1 MVLHSLSTTTG
12 RASGIA
18 AVRAV
23 FMALAMLASSANAAD
38 APFPNRPIRLVLPF
52 PPGGGT
58 DAVARVMAPKLGEI
72 LGVPV
77 VVDNRPGAGG
87 NVAAE
92 AVAKAASD
100 GYTLLMGFSSVMT
113 VNKTLYAS
121 VPFDPVK
128 DFEPI
133 IQIATAEYFLVVN
146 PELPVKSVEDLVRYA
161 KAHPG
166 KLNYA
171 SAGIASPLHLAGELF
186 KSRAGV
192 DIVHVPYKGGGPA
205 ALAVITGEA
214 QVLFGSVASSMEQI
228 KAGKLRALAVTG
240 TERSPLAPDLPTLAE
255 SGFPDF
261 RVTAWHALFAPAG
274 TPRAVVTRLNEATVE
289 ALRSPELAK
298 RIRAVGYEP
307 TATSPQDLG
316 NIVQTESAMWAK
328 LIKSANIRSE

>member
-1 MVLHSLSTTTG
+1 MALHSLQAC
-12 RASGIA
+12 RR
-18 AVRAV
+18 V
-23 FMALAMLASSANAAD
+23 ALAAAGALIVAVAMLSFSAQAAD
-38 APFPNRPIRLVLPF
+38 PPYPSKPIRLVLPF

-58 DAVARVMAPKLGEI
+58 DAVARVMAPKLGEL
-72 LGVPV
+72 LGVAV
-77 VVDNRPGAGG
+77 IVDNRPGAGG

-92 AVAKAASD
+92 AVAKAAPD

-113 VNKTLYAS
+113 VNKTLYANVS
-121 VPFDPVK
+121 FDPVK

-146 PELPVKSVEDLVRYA
+146 PDLPIKSVEDLVKYA
-161 KAHPG
+161 KANPG

-171 SAGIASPLHLAGELF
+171 SAGVASPLHLAGELF

-255 SGFPDF
+255 SGFPEF
-261 RVTAWHALFAPAG
+261 RVTAWHALLAPAG
-274 TPRAVVTRLNEATVE
+274 TPRAIVTRLNEATVE

-316 NIVQTESAMWAK
+316 SIVQAESAMWAR